1 MQPGFLLQR
10 DKKRA
15 AIINGR
21 WIFFEVTTET
31 AEVTDRNLADETA
44 SEAGFESPTS

>member
-1 MQPGFLLQR
+1 MAGGF
-10 DKKRA
+10 
-15 AIINGR
+15 
-21 WIFFEVTTET
+21 FFEVTTET